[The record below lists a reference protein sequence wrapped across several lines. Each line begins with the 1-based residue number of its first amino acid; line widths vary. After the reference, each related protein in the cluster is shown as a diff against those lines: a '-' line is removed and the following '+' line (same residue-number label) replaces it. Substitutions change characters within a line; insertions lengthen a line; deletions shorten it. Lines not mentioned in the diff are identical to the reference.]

1 MKDNYCRTLY
11 YKAWIEDDIFH
22 VVYNID
28 IVTLPIAKQAL
39 ETRKQL
45 CCGVD
50 YPMFADIRS
59 LKASDTEA
67 SRFMSSAESTQYLR
81 AGALLVNNQFQ
92 KVSGNFFIM
101 VNKPPVPAKLF
112 TSEVEA
118 FAWLQ
123 QFKNMRSTG

>member
-1 MKDNYCRTLY
+1 MKHNYCRTLY

-22 VVYNID
+22 IVYNINV
-28 IVTLPIAKQAL
+28 ITLQIAKQAL

-45 CCGVD
+45 CDGID

-59 LKASDTEA
+59 IKATDTEA

-81 AGALLVNNQFQ
+81 AGALLVNNQVQ

-112 TSEVEA
+112 TSEVDA